1 MKKIFLALIT
11 APLLLSA
18 APKGLVDLQVYPKD
32 AHLVTLRSKQQIM
45 LQAKFADSTT
55 RDVSKDAKYT
65 FANPA
70 LVKFEDNII
79 KPVTDG
85 ETELKIEFGGRTLTV
100 PVKVEKATEERPI
113 RFNLDVMPTFTKAG
127 CNAGACHGASSGKD
141 GFALSLFGFD
151 PNGDYDRITRE
162 NLGRRINLALPHD
175 SLLLEKGTGRVTH
188 TGGKLYGKESSLY
201 KTIVRWLEA
210 GAPRDPAGTP
220 KVVDLEIHPKQSV
233 LEGAGSQQQIIV
245 RAVYSDG
252 TTRDVTHE
260 TTFLTNND
268 VTTTVDGKG
277 MMTAGTR
284 GEAFIMARYD
294 QITVGTQVLVIP
306 EMPDF
311 KFPNE
316 PEANYIDTLVH
327 NKLKKIRITPSGVC
341 DDNTFVR
348 RAYLDIIGVLPTPEA
363 VKAFVADKS
372 PDKRSKLVDD
382 LIAQPEFV
390 RMWVMKWA
398 ELLQIRTQN
407 NQFYYKN
414 AVLYFEWLREQ
425 FEQDQPM
432 DKIVQELL
440 GARGGTFSNPA
451 GNFYQ
456 VERDTLKLTENAA
469 QIFMGMRI
477 QCAQCHNHPF
487 DRWTMDDYY
496 SFASLFAQVGRKTGE
511 DNRETIIYNRG
522 SGGVRHIVG
531 NRDMPPKFLGAD
543 GPEIR
548 KDANGKMVS
557 GFPLKDGADRR
568 VALAE
573 WLASSQNPFFAKNMA
588 NIVWAHFL
596 GQGIVE
602 PVDDVRISNPPSNP
616 ELLDELGKRFQE
628 SDYNFKQLVR
638 EICNSRAYQ
647 RSVQSTESNQSD
659 TRNFSKSTIRRVRAE
674 VLLDIISQVTDTQNK
689 FRGLPNGSSAVEI
702 VDGGTSTFFL
712 TTFGRATRTTVC
724 SCEVALE
731 PNLSQALHLLN
742 GDTVNTKC
750 SQGGVV
756 RKLLQAGKKPEDVI
770 DELYIRCLARKP
782 TEMEK
787 TKLMAF
793 VGEEGRTDEEV
804 LNDLFWAVLNSKEF
818 IFNH

>member
-1 MKKIFLALIT
+1 MEKIFLALLT

-18 APKGLVDLQVYPKD
+18 APKDLVDLQVYPKD

-85 ETELKIEFGGRTLTV
+85 ETELKIEFAGRTLTV

-113 RFNLDVMPTFTKAG
+113 RFSLDVMPTFTKGG

-220 KVVDLEIHPKQSV
+220 KVVDLEIHPEQSV
-233 LEGAGSQQQIIV
+233 LEGDGAQQQIIV

-306 EMPDF
+306 EIPDF

-382 LIAQPEFV
+382 LIARPEFV

-647 RSVQSTESNQSD
+647 RSVQSTKSNQSD

-756 RKLLQAGKKPEDVI
+756 RKLLQAGKNPDDVI

>member
-1 MKKIFLALIT
+1 
-11 APLLLSA
+11 
-18 APKGLVDLQVYPKD
+18 
-32 AHLVTLRSKQQIM
+32 M

-85 ETELKIEFGGRTLTV
+85 ETELKIEFAGRTLTV

-113 RFNLDVMPTFTKAG
+113 RFSLDVMPTFTKGG

-233 LEGAGSQQQIIV
+233 LEGDGSQQQIIV

-382 LIAQPEFV
+382 LIARPEFV

-616 ELLDELGKRFQE
+616 ELLEELGKRFQE

-659 TRNFSKSTIRRVRAE
+659 TRNFAKSTIRRVRAE

-756 RKLLQAGKKPEDVI
+756 RKLLQAGKNPEDVI

-782 TEMEK
+782 TETEK

>member
-1 MKKIFLALIT
+1 MKKIFLALLT

-18 APKGLVDLQVYPKD
+18 APKDLVDLQVYPKD

-113 RFNLDVMPTFTKAG
+113 RFSLDVMPTFTKGG

-233 LEGAGSQQQIIV
+233 LEGDGTQQQIIV

-382 LIAQPEFV
+382 LIARPEFV

-628 SDYNFKQLVR
+628 SNYNFKQLVR